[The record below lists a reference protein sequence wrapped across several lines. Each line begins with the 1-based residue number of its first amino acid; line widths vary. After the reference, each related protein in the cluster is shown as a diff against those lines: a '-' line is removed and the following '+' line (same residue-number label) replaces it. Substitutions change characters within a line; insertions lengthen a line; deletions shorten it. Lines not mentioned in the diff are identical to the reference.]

1 MASTSSINRQSIPL
15 GIVSGLPVI
24 REEYRNLSL
33 RVQGM
38 VSRSSRQCDRQLA
51 DYQATSNVAPLLNLH
66 YHKRYI
72 VTLWLVIYKVGYFG
86 QNAFNDFPRR
96 HSAAR
101 PQQALEF
108 FHPPELARRVGR
120 LRDSVCVCH
129 QNVAFRQLELRC
141 LELNLRE
148 HADRH
153 SLCTQVKQFTA
164 LRPGPHD
171 DRRIMARIHILQP
184 ATRRLV
190 LCIEE

>member
-1 MASTSSINRQSIPL
+1 MRGPTALQRIARFPAKWITA
-15 GIVSGLPVI
+15 GLV

-33 RVQGM
+33 SVQGM
-38 VSRSSRQCDRQLA
+38 VSRRSRN
-51 DYQATSNVAPLLNLH
+51 ATELGDSNVAPLLNLH
-66 YHKRYI
+66 YHERYI
-72 VTLWLVIYKVGYFG
+72 VTLWLVIYKVGYFS

-101 PQQALEF
+101 PQQALEV

-153 SLCTQVKQFTA
+153 SLCTQLKQFA
-164 LRPGPHD
+164 VLRPGPHD